1 MPQEQAWIRR
11 RLLADLGL
19 GKKVGR
25 KWERGRITRDSHTGG
40 AGMWGN
46 PAGQIEMGIERK
58 KGSASRR
65 REVMANEGL
74 STQRFGKT
82 SPKHASC
89 NE

>member
-46 PAGQIEMGIERK
+46 PAGQIEMGIEKK
-58 KGSASRR
+58 KGQRQQ
-65 REVMANEGL
+65 EEGGD
-74 STQRFGKT
+74 GKRGAEH
-82 SPKHASC
+82 SKVW
-89 NE
+89 

>member
-1 MPQEQAWIRR
+1 
-11 RLLADLGL
+11 
-19 GKKVGR
+19 
-25 KWERGRITRDSHTGG
+25 
-40 AGMWGN
+40 MWGN